1 MRLYR
6 NTLLRYLLAIISVTI
21 AILIRLSLNKVL
33 GDHVPFAFVLCAV
46 VATSW
51 FGGRRPGLL
60 SALLGGIAT
69 WYLILPPNLTFF
81 GKTDAGLSQL
91 IAFMIISAVI
101 ALLTGSLRIANDAVQ
116 ERENQLRF
124 MAAAMPEILFT
135 ADASGRI
142 DSLSEKFHQYTGKSL
157 SQLSP
162 LGWSDLVHADEKDL
176 TIDAWKSAM
185 AQRTEFRSTCRLLAK
200 DGTYRWFQCRAVPMQ
215 DKRRGTV
222 RWFGVCAD
230 IDDHKTLEDKLAK
243 QTETLARSN
252 EDLQRFAYA
261 ASHDLQEPLK
271 AIGIFSEMLIRKQPE
286 SEESSYLI
294 AQIRRGVRR
303 MQDLIQSSLDFSR
316 IGTITAETERSS
328 SLEDSISD
336 ALWSLK
342 AVIDESGAQIIRD
355 SLPEVAGD
363 QVMMSRVFQN
373 LISNA
378 IKFRSTTP
386 PVIRITVTRDG
397 ETYVVSVADNGIG
410 IPMQFSGIIF
420 EPFRRLHSDNGLPG
434 TGLGLASVRR
444 IIEQNG
450 GRIWVESEPGRGS
463 TFFFTMKPAATAV
476 GGNFPAKTHSA

>member
-69 WYLILPPNLTFF
+69 WYLILPPSLTFF
-81 GKTDAGLSQL
+81 GKTDGGLSQL
-91 IAFMIISAVI
+91 TAFMIISAVI

-116 ERENQLRF
+116 DREDQLRF

-135 ADASGRI
+135 ADATGRI

-157 SQLSP
+157 SQLSS

-215 DKRRGTV
+215 DKRRGAV

-230 IDDHKTLEDKLAK
+230 IDDHKTLEDKLAT
-243 QTETLARSN
+243 QAETLARSN

-261 ASHDLQEPLK
+261 ASHDLQEPLRT
-271 AIGIFSEMLIRKQPE
+271 IGIFSEMLIRKQPE
-286 SEESSYLI
+286 GEESSYLI
-294 AQIRRGVRR
+294 AQIRRGVAR

-316 IGTITAETERSS
+316 IGTKTAETEHSS
-328 SLEDSISD
+328 SLEDSVSD

-342 AVIDESGAQIIRD
+342 AAIEESGAQIVREP
-355 SLPEVAGD
+355 LPEVVGD

-378 IKFRSTTP
+378 IKFRSASP
-386 PVIRITVTRDG
+386 PVIRVTVTRAE
-397 ETYVVSVADNGIG
+397 ETYVVAVADNGIG
-410 IPMQFSGIIF
+410 IPMQFCRNYLRALS
-420 EPFRRLHSDNGLPG
+420 PPPLR
-434 TGLGLASVRR
+434 
-444 IIEQNG
+444 
-450 GRIWVESEPGRGS
+450 
-463 TFFFTMKPAATAV
+463 
-476 GGNFPAKTHSA
+476 

>member
-1 MRLYR
+1 MPLHR
-6 NTLLRYLLAIISVTI
+6 NTQLRYSLAIVSVAI
-21 AILIRLSLNKVL
+21 AILIRLSLNRVL
-33 GDHVPFAFVLCAV
+33 GDRVAFAFVLCAV

-51 FGGRRPGLL
+51 FGGRIPGLL

-69 WYLILPPNLTFF
+69 WYLVVPPIWTFS
-81 GKTDAGLSQL
+81 GKTDASLSQL
-91 IAFMIISAVI
+91 TAFTIISIVI
-101 ALLTGSLRIANDAVQ
+101 ALLTGSLRIANDAIQ
-116 ERENQLRF
+116 EREDQLRF

-135 ADASGRI
+135 ADANGRI
-142 DSLSEKFHQYTGKSL
+142 DSLSEKFHQYTGKAL
-157 SQLSP
+157 HQLSA
-162 LGWSDLVHADEKDL
+162 LGWSDLVHAEEKDH
-176 TIDAWKSAM
+176 TIDAWKSAIV
-185 AQRTEFRSTCRLLAK
+185 QGTEFRSTCRLLAK

-230 IDDHKTLEDKLAK
+230 IDDHKTLEDKLAE

-261 ASHDLQEPLK
+261 AGHDLQEPLR
-271 AIGIFSEMLIRKQPE
+271 AIGIFSEMLIRKQPQ
-286 SEESSYLI
+286 SEETSYLI

-316 IGTITAETERSS
+316 IVTITAETECFS
-328 SLEDSISD
+328 SLEDSLSD

-342 AVIDESGAQIIRD
+342 AAVEESGAQIIRNP
-355 SLPEVAGD
+355 LPEVAGD

-378 IKFRSTTP
+378 IKFCSTGP
-386 PVIRITVTRDG
+386 PVIRIQATREG
-397 ETYVVSVADNGIG
+397 NANVISVSDNGIG
-410 IPMQFSGIIF
+410 IPMQFAETIF
-420 EPFRRLHSDNGLPG
+420 EPFRRIHSDNGRPG

-450 GRIWVESEPGRGS
+450 GRIWVESEPGLGS
-463 TFFFTMKPAATAV
+463 TFFFTVNPAVRA
-476 GGNFPAKTHSA
+476 